1 MSITV
6 AYQNAYNDYEVKNMP
21 KIYLSP
27 STQEFNITVGGTTEE
42 EIMNL
47 VADAMI
53 PYLNASRIEY
63 GRNMP
68 GMNVEQ
74 TALEANEGG
83 YDFYLS
89 LHSNAAG
96 EANSGRIRGA
106 EIYYYP
112 TSSESRR
119 AAIIFANNYKLIYP
133 LPNRVSTIAL
143 GTFIELNRTTMPA
156 ILFELVY
163 HDNLQDYVWLTE
175 NIDSIAENLT
185 ASVADFFGV
194 PFVTPL

>member
-1 MSITV
+1 MHTMVIGV
-6 AYQNAYNDYEVKNMP
+6 NIMP

-53 PYLNASRIEY
+53 PYLTASRIDY
-63 GRNMP
+63 VRNSRDMT
-68 GMNVEQ
+68 VAD
-74 TALEANEGG
+74 TAQEANESDV
-83 YDFYLS
+83 DFYLS

-112 TSSESRR
+112 TSAESRR
-119 AAIIFANNYKLIYP
+119 AAVIFANNYKLIYP
-133 LPNRVSTIAL
+133 LPNRVSVIPL

-175 NIDSIAENLT
+175 NLSAVAENLT
-185 ASVADFFGV
+185 ASLADYFGI
-194 PFVTPL
+194 PFITPYDKSLQNI

>member
-1 MSITV
+1 
-6 AYQNAYNDYEVKNMP
+6 MP

-27 STQEFNITVGGTTEE
+27 STQEFNVTVGGTTEE

-53 PYLNASRIEY
+53 PYLEASRIEY
-63 GRNMP
+63 GRNSP
-68 GMNVEQ
+68 ESNVEQ
-74 TALEANEGG
+74 TTREANKGN

-112 TSSESRR
+112 TSTESRR
-119 AAIIFANNYKLIYP
+119 AATIFANNYKTIYP
-133 LPNRVSTIAL
+133 LPDRVSTIGL

-163 HDNLQDYVWLTE
+163 HDNLQDYLWLTA
-175 NIDSIAENLT
+175 NISQIGQNL
-185 ASVADFFGV
+185 ALSVADFLGV
-194 PFVTPL
+194 PFIIP